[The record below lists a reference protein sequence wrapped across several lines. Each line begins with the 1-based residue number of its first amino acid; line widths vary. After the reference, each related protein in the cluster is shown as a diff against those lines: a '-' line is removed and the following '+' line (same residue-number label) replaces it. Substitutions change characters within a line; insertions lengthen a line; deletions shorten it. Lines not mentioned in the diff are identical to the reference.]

1 MREALFSYS
10 DVVMSFALSIVFSAT
25 CVVFCLCMGIFW
37 GGRKWANGSASD
49 SCLTCLASQWDGFHC
64 PCNKAILA
72 VGVLVQFNIFSHF
85 QSEIK
90 GAWQWEPLRTQ
101 GRVMVCAS
109 IIFQTHKGFLVLGLS
124 GSPNQS
130 SHYFFQP
137 RRVQCTDVD
146 TCGKTAAQLQI
157 FSADLN
163 KIFIRHISRLKADSK
178 W

>member
-1 MREALFSYS
+1 M
-10 DVVMSFALSIVFSAT
+10 
-25 CVVFCLCMGIFW
+25 CGILLMYGNLW
-37 GGRKWANGSASD
+37 GGEWANGSASD

-64 PCNKAILA
+64 CCNKAILA

-109 IIFQTHKGFLVLGLS
+109 VICQTHKGFLVLGLS

-130 SHYFFQP
+130 SPYFFQP
-137 RRVQCTDVD
+137 RRVWCMDMD

-157 FSADLN
+157 FSADPN
-163 KIFIRHISRLKADSK
+163 MIFIRHISRLKADSK